1 MKLMPNSFNLSPLAE
16 SDLEDIWL
24 YTFKTWSIAQA
35 DSYISNVIQACNDL
49 ATGDKKGQSIES
61 MREGYFKYAIG
72 SHFIFY
78 RYKASKLEIIRI
90 LHQRMDVERYL

>member
-1 MKLMPNSFNLSPLAE
+1 MPNNFNLSPLAE

-24 YTFKTWSIAQA
+24 YTFKAWSVAQA
-35 DSYISNVIQACNDL
+35 DSYISDIIKACDDL
-49 ATGDKKGQSIES
+49 ALDNKKGREIEN
-61 MREGYFKYAIG
+61 MRAGYFKYAIG

-90 LHQRMDVERYL
+90 LHQRMDVERHL